1 MKRFLSVRELTLYAF
16 LGAGLFAAKL
26 AMAQLPNIEP
36 VTLLVML
43 FAVCFGWKSLCAV
56 AVYAALEFFL
66 WGAGLWAVCYLYI
79 WLVPFLLAR
88 AARRVDSP
96 LWWAALSGAFGLLF
110 GALCAPVYW
119 GRRRLGGGSF
129 LVGGRAFPWTFS
141 TGRATFSWRWCC
153 SGPCDGGSAPWPGAT
168 GLPGAA

>member
-119 GRRRLGGGSF
+119 VAGGWAAALSWWAAGIPMDLLHGAGNFFLALVLFRPMRRWL
-129 LVGGRAFPWTFS
+129 
-141 TGRATFSWRWCC
+141 
-153 SGPCDGGSAPWPGAT
+153 SALARRY

>member
-26 AMAQLPNIEP
+26 AMAQLPTIEP

-96 LWWAALSGAFGLLF
+96 FGGRPSPGPLACCL
-110 GALCAPVYW
+110 ALCAP
-119 GRRRLGGGSF
+119 R
-129 LVGGRAFPWTFS
+129 S
-141 TGRATFSWRWCC
+141 TGVAGGWAAALSWWAAGIPMDLLHGAGNFFLALVLFRPMRRWL
-153 SGPCDGGSAPWPGAT
+153 SALARRY

>member
-96 LWWAALSGAFGLLF
+96 LWCCLLYTSR
-110 GALCAPVYW
+110 CV
-119 GRRRLGGGSF
+119 
-129 LVGGRAFPWTFS
+129 
-141 TGRATFSWRWCC
+141 
-153 SGPCDGGSAPWPGAT
+153 
-168 GLPGAA
+168 